1 MRRHKSLGL
10 RGYCFCLAYD
20 DLNDHVRLRNDP
32 MLAVAVETADPL
44 RAHRRQARDRGKTLV
59 DEFTL
64 NRLKLTGSGVG
75 RQ

>member
-1 MRRHKSLGL
+1 
-10 RGYCFCLAYD
+10 
-20 DLNDHVRLRNDP
+20 